1 MKMKRPFAAALA
13 AAMGIA
19 AAGCGSSSSHSSA
32 AGTSATSAA
41 GTSGTSAS
49 AGGGSSGSVS
59 PDLAYF
65 KGKTITFIAPD
76 KPGGSFDEWSRLL
89 APVMGQYLKA
99 TVNVENVPP
108 GNTIVGQNQLAASSS
123 DGLTI
128 GWLNVGEDVADVV
141 KGAGGINF
149 SLSSVGI
156 VGAPG
161 FGQMVLVAEP
171 SSPYKTFADLQ
182 KASGTVKS
190 LDVTKGTGDTV
201 ERVLLGA
208 YNINAKIITG
218 YESSKDLAAGFL
230 RGDGQIAEEELAVF
244 QNAIATGKAVPLWVS
259 EPVPSQN
266 PVYSQMKSVPTLS
279 QLIQSN
285 PPQGQQQ
292 ASAIKVLQ
300 SITQVAQVVAAPH
313 GVAPAKLA
321 ALQAAMKY
329 AMSQPSVQAQA
340 LKESLVPTFYDAQ
353 QTQQA
358 LQTDQQ
364 DAQSLKP
371 YLK

>member
-1 MKMKRPFAAALA
+1 
-13 AAMGIA
+13 MGIA
-19 AAGCGSSSSHSSA
+19 VAGCGSSSSHSSA
-32 AGTSATSAA
+32 ANTSATTAA
-41 GTSGTSAS
+41 NSGSS
-49 AGGGSSGSVS
+49 AGSSSGSVA
-59 PDLAYF
+59 PDMSYF

-89 APVMGQYLKA
+89 APVMGQYLNA

-108 GNTIVGQNQLAASSS
+108 GNTIVGQNQLAASSP

-149 SLSSVGI
+149 SLSKVGI

-171 SSPYKTFADLQ
+171 NSPYKTFAELQ

-208 YNINAKIITG
+208 YGINAKIITG

-244 QNAIATGKAVPLWVS
+244 QNAISAGKAIPLWVS
-259 EPVPSQN
+259 EAVPSQN
-266 PVYSQMKSVPTLS
+266 PVYAQMKSVPTLQ

-292 ASAIKVLQ
+292 ADAVKVLE
-300 SITQVAQVVAAPH
+300 SITQVAQVVAAPP
-313 GVAPAKLA
+313 GVAAGKLA

-329 AMSQPSVQAQA
+329 AMSQPSVKAQA

-353 QTQQA
+353 QTTQA

>member
-1 MKMKRPFAAALA
+1 MIIKRSLAAALA
-13 AAMGIA
+13 AAMGIS
-19 AAGCGSSSSHSSA
+19 AAGCGSSSAHSSA
-32 AGTSATSAA
+32 GTTASGGAAAAAPSGGATADMS
-41 GTSGTSAS
+41 
-49 AGGGSSGSVS
+49 
-59 PDLAYF
+59 YF
-65 KGKTITFIAPD
+65 NGKTITFIAPD

-89 APVMGQYLKA
+89 APVMAQYLHA

-108 GNTIVGQNQLAASSS
+108 GNTIVGQNQLAASSA

-128 GWLNVGEDVADVV
+128 GWLNVGEDVADAV
-141 KGAGGINF
+141 KGSGGINF
-149 SLSSVGI
+149 SLSKMSV

-171 SSPYKTFADLQ
+171 NSSYKTFAQLQ
-182 KASGTVKS
+182 QASSQVTS

-208 YNINAKIITG
+208 YGINAKIITG

-244 QNAIATGKAVPLWVS
+244 QNAIVAGKALPLWVS
-259 EPVPSQN
+259 EPVPAQN
-266 PVYSQMKSVPTLS
+266 PAYAQMKDVPTLA
-279 QLIQSN
+279 QLEQSS

-300 SITQVAQVVAAPH
+300 SITQVAQVVAAPP
-313 GVAPAKLA
+313 GVAAGRLA

-329 AMSQPSVQAQA
+329 AMSQASVQAQA

-353 QTQQA
+353 QTTQA

-364 DAQSLKP
+364 DAQSLAP
-371 YLK
+371 YLKK

>member
-1 MKMKRPFAAALA
+1 MTTKRPLAAALA
-13 AAMGIA
+13 AALGLA
-19 AAGCGSSSSHSSA
+19 AAACGSSSTHSGTGAATTGGSA
-32 AGTSATSAA
+32 AGS
-41 GTSGTSAS
+41 
-49 AGGGSSGSVS
+49 SSGSATA
-59 PDLAYF
+59 DLSYY

-89 APVMGQYLKA
+89 APVMGQYLHA

-108 GNTIVGQNQLAASSS
+108 GNTIVGQNQLAASSP

-128 GWLNVGEDVADVV
+128 GWLNVGEDVADTV
-141 KGAGGINF
+141 KGSGGINF
-149 SLSSVGI
+149 SLSKVGI

-171 SSPYKTFADLQ
+171 NSPYKTFAQLQ
-182 KASGTVKS
+182 KATGQVTS

-208 YNINAKIITG
+208 YGINAKIITG

-230 RGDGQIAEEELAVF
+230 RGDGQLAEEELAVF
-244 QNAIATGKAVPLWVS
+244 QNAIVAGKAVPLWVS
-259 EPVPSQN
+259 EPVPAQN
-266 PVYSQMKSVPTLS
+266 PAYAQMKNVPTLAE
-279 QLIQSN
+279 LEQSS

-300 SITQVAQVVAAPH
+300 SITQVAQVVAAPP
-313 GVAPAKLA
+313 GVSAGRLA

-329 AMSQPSVQAQA
+329 AMNQPSVQAQA
-340 LKESLVPTFYDAQ
+340 VKESLVPTFYDAQ
-353 QTQQA
+353 QTAQA

-364 DAQSLKP
+364 DAQSLAP
-371 YLK
+371 YLKK

>member
-1 MKMKRPFAAALA
+1 MKMKRLFAAALA
-13 AAMGIA
+13 AALGIA
-19 AAGCGSSSSHSSA
+19 VAGCGSSHSGA
-32 AGTSATSAA
+32 AGSPGTSAPSSA
-41 GTSGTSAS
+41 
-49 AGGGSSGSVS
+49 

-65 KGKTITFIAPD
+65 RGKTITFIAPD

-108 GNTIVGQNQLAASSS
+108 GNTIVGQNQLASSS
-123 DGLTI
+123 PDGLTI
-128 GWLNVGEDVADVV
+128 GWLNAGEDVADAV
-141 KGAGGINF
+141 KGTPGITF
-149 SLSSVGI
+149 SLSSMGV

-161 FGQMVLVAEP
+161 FGQMVLVAQP
-171 SSPYKTFADLQ
+171 NSPYKTFADLQ
-182 KASGTVKS
+182 KAAGTVTA

-201 ERVLLGA
+201 ERVLLGS
-208 YNINAKIITG
+208 YDINAKIITG

-259 EPVPSQN
+259 ESVPSQN
-266 PVYSQMKSVPTLS
+266 PVYAQMQSVPTLQ
-279 QLIQSN
+279 QLIQTS
-285 PPQGQQQ
+285 PPQNPQQ
-292 ASAIKVLQ
+292 AQAIKVLQ
-300 SITQVAQVVAAPH
+300 SLTQVAQVVAAPP
-313 GVAPAKLA
+313 GVQPGILA

-329 AMSQPSVQAQA
+329 AMSQPAVQAQA

-353 QTQQA
+353 QTAQA

-364 DAQSLKP
+364 DAQALKP

>member
-13 AAMGIA
+13 ATLGIA
-19 AAGCGSSSSHSSA
+19 VAGCGSSSSHSNAS
-32 AGTSATSAA
+32 TSATSAA
-41 GTSGTSAS
+41 AGSTGTSGST
-49 AGGGSSGSVS
+49 SGSAA
-59 PDLAYF
+59 PDLAYY

-89 APVMGQYLKA
+89 APVMGQYLHA

-108 GNTIVGQNQLAASSS
+108 GNTIVGQNQLAASSP

-128 GWLNVGEDVADVV
+128 GWLNIGEDVADSV
-141 KGAGGINF
+141 KGVGGINF
-149 SLSSVGI
+149 SISKVGV

-161 FGQMVLVAEP
+161 FGQMVLVAQP
-171 SSPYKTFADLQ
+171 NSPYKTFADLQ
-182 KASGTVKS
+182 KASSQVTS

-208 YNINAKIITG
+208 YGINAKIITG

-244 QNAIATGKAVPLWVS
+244 QNAITAGKAIPLWVS
-259 EPVPSQN
+259 ESVPSQN
-266 PVYSQMKSVPTLS
+266 PAYAQVKSVPTLA
-279 QLIQSN
+279 QLVQSS
-285 PPQGQQQ
+285 PPKGQQQ
-292 ASAIKVLQ
+292 ASAVKVLE
-300 SITQVAQVVAAPH
+300 SITKVAQVVAAPP
-313 GVAPAKLA
+313 GVAPARLA

-329 AMSQPSVQAQA
+329 AMGQSSVQSQA
-340 LKESLVPTFYDAQ
+340 LRESLVPTFYDAQ
-353 QTQQA
+353 QTSQA

-364 DAQSLKP
+364 DAQSLAP
-371 YLK
+371 YLKK